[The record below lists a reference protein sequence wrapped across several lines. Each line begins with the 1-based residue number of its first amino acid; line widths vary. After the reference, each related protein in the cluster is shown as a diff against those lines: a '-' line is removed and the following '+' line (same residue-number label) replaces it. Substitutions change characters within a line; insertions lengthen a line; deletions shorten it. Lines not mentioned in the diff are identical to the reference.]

1 MVSQILRPG
10 VLYHSTKTCLF
21 LGLTSEWLGRQFWPI
36 PESISSSYVFWPE
49 LRVFDPYQPIPK
61 HNKHHVSRKR
71 GLSPVDLSKSQQ
83 HIHAWK
89 PKKHDFVLA
98 DLALVNLLVNGA
110 SGKEPGHINPCWLM
124 FAYLHTH
131 VDRVYL
137 YMSTRSSLEKP
148 ICFINTLGLFH
159 MFNLNCLFNVLFRVL
174 PCFTRPCGTCRCSR
188 ASFVRHATPGPSP
201 ASPWIPRK
209 NARPEVVTGW
219 CESVN
224 IIPSQHYRKYLPVK
238 ILTSKN
244 SYQLQY
250 DPTCPIICSKL

>member
-1 MVSQILRPG
+1 MFPG
-10 VLYHSTKTCLF
+10 KEACHQ
-21 LGLTSEWLGRQFWPI
+21 LTFR
-36 PESISSSYVFWPE
+36 
-49 LRVFDPYQPIPK
+49 K
-61 HNKHHVSRKR
+61 ANK
-71 GLSPVDLSKSQQ
+71 

-250 DPTCPIICSKL
+250 DPTCPIICSQALASASAKSSLVPRGWPEHRPTNTKLLHAAIFTTKRGHCLETCW